1 MNFEELQ
8 ERKSNIFEHV
18 LYEFQ
23 MYFET
28 YFRLRALCTGEK
40 KDNILKD
47 IVLESHAVHL
57 RNLIEFFNRDQNCI
71 TTETIFKGD
80 HDLSFDDSTIKA
92 KQFVNKTI
100 DHLTKERY
108 TWIRTE
114 NDLTVRGAFLPS
126 TMFFNFMASRIVA
139 CVDLL
144 LQETEVRPEFIDAL
158 HADNTQQ
165 RLEQLANVCDKL
177 RGVVQ

>member
-1 MNFEELQ
+1 MEFQELL
-8 ERKSNIFEHV
+8 ERKSNIFDHV

-28 YFRLRALCTGEK
+28 YFRLHAYCIEK
-40 KDNILKD
+40 NIDYISKD

-57 RNLIEFFNRDQNCI
+57 RNLIEFFNRDKNCI
-71 TTETIFKGD
+71 TTETLFYGD
-80 HDLSFDDSTIKA
+80 HDLSFDDTAIKA
-92 KQFVNKTI
+92 KQIISKTI

-108 TWIRTE
+108 TWINTDS
-114 NDLTVRGAFLPS
+114 DLTVRGAFLPS
-126 TMFFNFMASRIVA
+126 TMFKNYIASRIIK

-144 LQETEVRPEFIDAL
+144 LQETDVRPEFINDL
-158 HADNTQQ
+158 HDSNIQ
-165 RLEQLANVCDKL
+165 RRLKKISAICDVL

>member
-1 MNFEELQ
+1 MGFKELL

-28 YFRLRALCTGEK
+28 YFRLHTYCQEE
-40 KDNILKD
+40 NIDYISKD

-57 RNLIEFFNRDQNCI
+57 RNLIEFFNQDKNCI
-71 TTETIFKGD
+71 TTETIFFGN
-80 HDLSFDDSTIKA
+80 HDLSFDDTTIKA
-92 KQFVNKTI
+92 KQIISKAI

-108 TWIRTE
+108 TWINTDG
-114 NDLTVRGAFLPS
+114 DLTVRGAFLPS
-126 TMFFNFMASRIVA
+126 TMFVNYIASRIIT

-144 LQETEVRPEFIDAL
+144 LQEKDVRPELIDDL
-158 HADNTQQ
+158 RADNTQR
-165 RLEQLANVCDKL
+165 RLKQLADICNTL
-177 RGVVQ
+177 RGVVR